1 MKKFKKLLDCFV
13 KFLLG
18 EEVIKV
24 CFFENFDMVVLVYIV
39 VYGNF
44 LIGEIVFVLFLE
56 KCKLLFD
63 EEDVVFIMV
72 EV

>member
-1 MKKFKKLLDCFV
+1 MFGV

-56 KCKLLFD
+56 KCKLVFD